1 MNLREVLRK
10 YGQNVGLH
18 YKAVRSYSQQLFL
31 ALKLLKKTGII
42 HADIKPDNILVNESK
57 LVVKLCDF
65 GSASFAADC
74 DITPYLVSRFYR
86 APEIII
92 GAKYDYSIDLWS
104 VATTVFE
111 LYTGK
116 IMFSGKTNNEM
127 LKLMMDYKGKIPNK
141 MIRKGAL
148 RDQHFDENC
157 NFLYHE
163 VDKITQRGKITVMG
177 AINPNKEVVESLLG
191 YKKLNEEHKRKV
203 MQLKDL
209 LDKCLMLDP
218 AKRISLN
225 QALSHPFITE
235 KV

>member
-1 MNLREVLRK
+1 M
-10 YGQNVGLH
+10 Y
-18 YKAVRSYSQQLFL
+18 YSYCNIANIVFRFFLFL
-31 ALKLLKKTGII
+31 
-42 HADIKPDNILVNESK
+42 V
-57 LVVKLCDF
+57 
-65 GSASFAADC
+65 
-74 DITPYLVSRFYR
+74 
-86 APEIII
+86 I

-163 VDKITQRGKITVMG
+163 VDKITQRVSLIGCLENIFLCLAEFYVHCIHELLIIQCYSFLSIWAKILV
-177 AINPNKEVVESLLG
+177 
-191 YKKLNEEHKRKV
+191 
-203 MQLKDL
+203 
-209 LDKCLMLDP
+209 
-218 AKRISLN
+218 
-225 QALSHPFITE
+225 
-235 KV
+235 